1 VIPTLLPLALLSV
14 SQAAPIEALQW
25 DRRVLIVFAPA
36 RDDGHLARQ
45 RRLLGASA
53 DLLAQRDVHLVE
65 VVGDS
70 VAGAHEYA
78 GRLRS
83 RYGVANDRFGAV
95 LIGKDGMVKLREQDV
110 IAPET
115 LATLIDAMPMR
126 RAEIRR

>member
-36 RDDGHLARQ
+36 REDGHLARQ
-45 RRLLGASA
+45 RRLLDASV
-53 DLLAQRDVHLVE
+53 DLLTERDVHVVE

-78 GRLRS
+78 GQLRS
-83 RYGVANDRFGAV
+83 RYGVASDRFGAV
-95 LIGKDGMVKLREQDV
+95 LIGKDGAVKLREQDV
-110 IAPET
+110 VAPEK

-126 RAEIRR
+126 RAEMRR